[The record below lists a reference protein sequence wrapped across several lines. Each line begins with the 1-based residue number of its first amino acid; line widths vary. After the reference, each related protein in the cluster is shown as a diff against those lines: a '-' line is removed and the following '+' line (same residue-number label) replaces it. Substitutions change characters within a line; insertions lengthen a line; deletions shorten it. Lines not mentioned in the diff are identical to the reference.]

1 MKQENA
7 ERMFDILATREDSSE
22 EDLKFFRNNV
32 SEFSTWMLNTATG
45 ALTKMGMPE
54 EIAKA
59 MLVPLVEVSKMAGAS
74 EYHDFAQVADMF
86 KEEGLS

>member
-1 MKQENA
+1 MKQENV
-7 ERMFDILATREDSSE
+7 ERMFDILATRENSSV

-32 SEFSTWMLNTATG
+32 SEFSTWMLDTATG

-54 EIAKA
+54 EMAKT
-59 MLVPLVEVSKMAGAS
+59 MLVPLVEVSKMAGAN

-86 KEEGLS
+86 KEEGLA

>member
-1 MKQENA
+1 MKQENV
-7 ERMFDILATREDSSE
+7 ERMFDILATRENSSA

-54 EIAKA
+54 EVAKT

-74 EYHDFAQVADMF
+74 EYHDFAQVANMF
-86 KEEGLS
+86 TEEGLS

>member
-1 MKQENA
+1 
-7 ERMFDILATREDSSE
+7 MFDILATRENSSS

-54 EIAKA
+54 EMAKT

-74 EYHDFAQVADMF
+74 EYHDFAQVSDMF
-86 KEEGLS
+86 EKEGLA